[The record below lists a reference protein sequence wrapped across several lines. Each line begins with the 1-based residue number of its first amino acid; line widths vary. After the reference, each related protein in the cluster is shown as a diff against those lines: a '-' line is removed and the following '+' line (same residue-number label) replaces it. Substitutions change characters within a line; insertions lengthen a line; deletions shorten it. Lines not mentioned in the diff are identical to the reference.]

1 LLDQS
6 NPFDNLRIQSI
17 PILRQQLSTDPTL
30 LTPLLLV
37 SLSPILFTL
46 PTAEDAQGQEGDIL
60 SLSLDDLVGEI
71 YPSWMT
77 ECANLLWFLLDLDT
91 NNASGIR
98 TESTLGRIREEW
110 LQPIKKRV
118 EVLKVESEKKGDVG
132 VMFILERW
140 YDAVQRASE
149 AVEKELA

>member
-6 NPFDNLRIQSI
+6 NPFDNIRIQSI
-17 PILRQQLSTDPTL
+17 PILRQQLSTDPSL
-30 LTPLLLV
+30 LTPLLLEF
-37 SLSPILFTL
+37 LTPILFTL
-46 PTAEDAQGQEGDIL
+46 PTTEDAQGQEGDML
-60 SLSLDDLVGEI
+60 SLNLDDLVGEI

-98 TESTLGRIREEW
+98 AKSTLDTIREEW
-110 LQPIKKRV
+110 LSPTKKRV

-132 VMFILERW
+132 VMFIIERW

-149 AVEKELA
+149 AVERVLA